1 MGEAEMSNALDRLA
15 ATPGVAHGT
24 AVEQARAVADVFAA
38 ADLAL
43 RKPRDEARAEQAML
57 AACSRPSMAER
68 AEYALPRGAEKNVTG
83 PTVHLARELARIWGN
98 ITHGVVEISRD
109 PERGQSELLAYSWD
123 VESNTRSAR
132 TFIVPHTRDKNV
144 WDNSGRGKAKKV
156 GTIAERIDTQ
166 QDITNQN
173 NSVAARQLREVIFSV
188 LPQWFTEDAITRA
201 SATRVAIARGDHP
214 GGASTDDGG
223 QRPAPKPLAERSR
236 DALAAFTANGITR
249 EQLEG
254 WAGGPHAEWTD
265 ETLANVGVL
274 FRSLQSGDA
283 TVAEVFGPAEP
294 PPPPVTMDE
303 LGRAAPAQPEVQD
316 LPADAP
322 PEPDPAADTALKT
335 WEN

>member
-1 MGEAEMSNALDRLA
+1 MSPNTHLDQLA

-43 RKPRDEARAEQAML
+43 RKPRNEVRAEHAML

-144 WDNSGRGKAKKV
+144 WDNSGRKPRKV
-156 GTIAERIDTQ
+156 GTVAEPIDTQ
-166 QDITNQN
+166 QDITNMN

-188 LPQWFTEDAITRA
+188 LPQWFTEDAIARA
-201 SATRVAIARGDHP
+201 AQTRVAIARGDHP
-214 GGASTDDGG
+214 GGASTDGG
-223 QRPAPKPLAERSR
+223 GHRPAPKPLAERSR
-236 DALAAFTANGITR
+236 DALAAFTGYGITR
-249 EQLEG
+249 EQLES

-265 ETLANVGVL
+265 QTLANVAVL

-294 PPPPVTMDE
+294 PAPPVTLDE
-303 LGRAAPAQPEVQD
+303 LGHPVS
-316 LPADAP
+316 PADEVEDRPAEP
-322 PEPDPAADTALKT
+322 LAEPDPAAQAALDS
-335 WEN
+335 WRND